1 MRGDLNKLTKIEREV
16 YTRTHMILDRVCE
29 NKKAARPG
37 SYFVLAHNSDPKY
50 KDTIKYFI
58 VSSYQSTIEIK
69 LRALS
74 KLGLSS
80 DTPANLTHKG
90 KTIPENF
97 MPISHLNFGMT
108 EMHFIHLSVAAQLYG
123 GMMQGL
129 CSSICGEAQV

>member
-1 MRGDLNKLTKIEREV
+1 MRSDLNKLAKMKREV
-16 YTRTHMILDRVCE
+16 YTRTHMVLDRVCE

-37 SYFVLAHNSDPKY
+37 SYFILAHNSDPKY

-80 DTPANLTHKG
+80 DTPANLIQNG
-90 KTIPENF
+90 RTIPENSV
-97 MPISHLNFGMT
+97 PISQIDFGMT
-108 EMHFIHLSVAAQLYG
+108 EMHFIHLYVAAQLSG
-123 GMMQGL
+123 GMGQG
-129 CSSICGEAQV
+129 